1 MSPLINNILM
11 LAMIAG
17 TLITMNSNHWLL
29 AWLGLE
35 INMMAIV
42 PLISKMHHPRAT
54 EATTKYFL
62 AQTGAS
68 LLMLFSSTLNAWH
81 LGTWDI
87 TQLTNQVACTTLTIA
102 LCMKIGLAPMH
113 LWLPEVM
120 QGTTLKM
127 ALIIATWQKLAPM
140 TLIIMT
146 SNSHSKSLLM
156 LMATLS
162 IIIGGWGGLNQTQ
175 TRKIMAYSSIANM
188 GWMIIILQQAP
199 KLTTLTLLIYIMLTT
214 TLFMTFLP
222 QKTKTMKTIS
232 TTWTMSPTLTTI
244 MMLTLTSLGGLPPM
258 TGFMPKWLILEK
270 LLNDNM
276 TALATL
282 TAMATLLSLFFY
294 MRLFYSTTMM
304 IFPNT
309 SSSMHKWR
317 QQMKNTIIMTTVTL
331 TTPLS
336 LMLLPILPLMSP

>member
-11 LAMIAG
+11 LAMITG
-17 TLITMNSNHWLL
+17 TLITMSSNHWLL

-87 TQLTNQVACTTLTIA
+87 TQLTDQTACTTLTIA
-102 LCMKIGLAPMH
+102 LCMKIGLAPLH

-140 TLIIMT
+140 ILIIMT
-146 SNSHSKSLLM
+146 SNSHSKPLLM

-199 KLTTLTLLIYIMLTT
+199 KLTTLTLLIYIVMTT
-214 TLFMTFLP
+214 TLFMTLLP
-222 QKTKTMKTIS
+222 QKTKTIKTIS
-232 TTWTMSPTLTTI
+232 TTWMMSPTLTTI

-276 TALATL
+276 TSLATL

-309 SSSMHKWR
+309 STSMYKWR
-317 QQMKNTIIMTTVTL
+317 QQMKNMTIMTIMTL

-336 LMLLPILPLMSP
+336 LMLLPILPLTTP

>member
-1 MSPLINNILM
+1 MSPLINSILI
-11 LAMIAG
+11 LSLITG

-42 PLISKMHHPRAT
+42 PMISKTHHPRAT
-54 EATTKYFL
+54 EATIKYFL

-68 LLMLFSSTLNAWH
+68 LLMLFASSTNAWH
-81 LGTWDI
+81 TGTWDI
-87 TQLTNQVACTTLTIA
+87 TQLTNPTSCTALTIA

-140 TLIIMT
+140 SLILMT
-146 SNSHSKSLLM
+146 TNSHSKLLLM

-162 IIIGGWGGLNQTQ
+162 IVIGGWGGLNQTQ
-175 TRKIMAYSSIANM
+175 LRKIMAYSSIANM
-188 GWMIIILQQAP
+188 GWMMIILQQAP
-199 KLTTLTLLIYIMLTT
+199 KLTTLTLLLYIMMTT
-214 TLFMTFLP
+214 TMFMTLTP
-222 QKTKTMKTIS
+222 QKTKTIKTIG
-232 TTWTMSPTLTTI
+232 TTWTLSPSLTIIT
-244 MMLTLTSLGGLPPM
+244 MLTLTSLGGLPPM

-270 LLNDNM
+270 LLSENM
-276 TALATL
+276 TPLATF

-294 MRLFYSTTMM
+294 LRLFYTTTMT

-309 SSSMHKWR
+309 TNTTQKWR
-317 QQMKNTIIMTTVTL
+317 LQTKTMTIIML
-331 TTPLS
+331 TTPMT
-336 LMLLPILPLMSP
+336 LMLLPVLPLITP

>member
-11 LAMIAG
+11 LAMITG
-17 TLITMNSNHWLL
+17 TLITMSSNHWLL

-68 LLMLFSSTLNAWH
+68 LLMLFSSTINAWH

-87 TQLTNQVACTTLTIA
+87 TQLTNQTACTTLTIA

-146 SNSHSKSLLM
+146 SNSHSKPLLM

-188 GWMIIILQQAP
+188 GWMIIILQQTP
-199 KLTTLTLLIYIMLTT
+199 KLTTLTLLIYIVMTT
-214 TLFMTFLP
+214 TLFMTLLP
-222 QKTKTMKTIS
+222 QKTKTIKTIS
-232 TTWTMSPTLTTI
+232 TTWMMSPTLTTI

-276 TALATL
+276 TSLATL

-309 SSSMHKWR
+309 STSMYKWR
-317 QQMKNTIIMTTVTL
+317 QQMKNMTIMTIMTL

-336 LMLLPILPLMSP
+336 LMLLPILPLTTP

>member
-1 MSPLINNILM
+1 MSPLINSILI
-11 LAMIAG
+11 LSLITG

-42 PLISKMHHPRAT
+42 PMISKTHHPRAT
-54 EATTKYFL
+54 EATIKYFL

-68 LLMLFSSTLNAWH
+68 LLMLFASSTNAWH
-81 LGTWDI
+81 TGTWDI
-87 TQLTNQVACTTLTIA
+87 TQLTNPTSCTTLTIA

-140 TLIIMT
+140 SLILMT
-146 SNSHSKSLLM
+146 SNSHSKLLLM

-175 TRKIMAYSSIANM
+175 LRKIMAYSSIANM
-188 GWMIIILQQAP
+188 GWMMIILQQAP
-199 KLTTLTLLIYIMLTT
+199 KLTTLTLILYIMMTT
-214 TLFMTFLP
+214 TMFMTLTP
-222 QKTKTMKTIS
+222 QKTKTIKTIG
-232 TTWTMSPTLTTI
+232 TTWTLSPPLTIIT
-244 MMLTLTSLGGLPPM
+244 MLTLTSLGGLPPM

-270 LLNDNM
+270 LLSENM
-276 TALATL
+276 TPLATIA
-282 TAMATLLSLFFY
+282 AMATLLSLFFY
-294 MRLFYSTTMM
+294 LRLFYTTTMT
-304 IFPNT
+304 ISPNT
-309 SSSMHKWR
+309 TNTTQKWR
-317 QQMKNTIIMTTVTL
+317 LQTKTMTIIML
-331 TTPLS
+331 TTPMT
-336 LMLLPILPLMSP
+336 LMLLPVLPLITP

>member
-1 MSPLINNILM
+1 MSPLINSILV
-11 LAMIAG
+11 LSLITG

-42 PLISKMHHPRAT
+42 PMISKTHHPRAT
-54 EATTKYFL
+54 EATIKYFL

-68 LLMLFSSTLNAWH
+68 LLMLFASSTNAWYT
-81 LGTWDI
+81 GTWDI
-87 TQLTNQVACTTLTIA
+87 TQLTNPTSCTTLTIA

-140 TLIIMT
+140 SLILMT
-146 SNSHSKSLLM
+146 SNSHSKLLLM

-175 TRKIMAYSSIANM
+175 LRKIMAYSSIANM
-188 GWMIIILQQAP
+188 GWMMIILQQAP
-199 KLTTLTLLIYIMLTT
+199 KLTTFTLLLYIMMTT
-214 TLFMTFLP
+214 TMFMTLTP
-222 QKTKTMKTIS
+222 QKTKTIKTIG
-232 TTWTMSPTLTTI
+232 TTWTLSPSLTIIT
-244 MMLTLTSLGGLPPM
+244 MLTLTSLGGLPPM

-270 LLNDNM
+270 LLSENM
-276 TALATL
+276 TPLATI

-294 MRLFYSTTMM
+294 LRLFYTTTMT
-304 IFPNT
+304 ISPNT
-309 SSSMHKWR
+309 TNTTQKWR
-317 QQMKNTIIMTTVTL
+317 LQTKTMTIIML
-331 TTPLS
+331 TTPIT
-336 LMLLPILPLMSP
+336 LMLLPVLPLITP

>member
-1 MSPLINNILM
+1 MSPLINSILV
-11 LAMIAG
+11 LSLITG

-42 PLISKMHHPRAT
+42 PMISKTHHPRAT
-54 EATTKYFL
+54 EATIKYFL

-68 LLMLFSSTLNAWH
+68 LLMLFASSTNAWYT
-81 LGTWDI
+81 GTWDI
-87 TQLTNQVACTTLTIA
+87 TQLTNPTSCTTLTIA

-140 TLIIMT
+140 SLILMT
-146 SNSHSKSLLM
+146 SNSHSKLLLM

-175 TRKIMAYSSIANM
+175 LRKIMAYSSIANM
-188 GWMIIILQQAP
+188 GWMMIILQQAP
-199 KLTTLTLLIYIMLTT
+199 KLTTLTLILYIMMTT
-214 TLFMTFLP
+214 TMFMTLTP
-222 QKTKTMKTIS
+222 QKTKTIKTIG
-232 TTWTMSPTLTTI
+232 TTWTLSPSLTIIT
-244 MMLTLTSLGGLPPM
+244 MLTLTSLGGLPPM

-270 LLNDNM
+270 LLSENM
-276 TALATL
+276 TPLATIA
-282 TAMATLLSLFFY
+282 AMATLLSLFFY
-294 MRLFYSTTMM
+294 LRLFYTTTMT
-304 IFPNT
+304 ISPNT
-309 SSSMHKWR
+309 TNTTQKWR
-317 QQMKNTIIMTTVTL
+317 LQTKTMTIIML
-331 TTPLS
+331 TTPMT
-336 LMLLPILPLMSP
+336 LMLLPVLPLITP

>member
-11 LAMIAG
+11 SAMITG
-17 TLITMNSNHWLL
+17 TLITMSSNHWLL

-87 TQLTNQVACTTLTIA
+87 TQLTNQTACTALTIA
-102 LCMKIGLAPMH
+102 LCMKIGLAPTH

-146 SNSHSKSLLM
+146 SNSHSKPLLM

-199 KLTTLTLLIYIMLTT
+199 KLTTLTLLIYIVMTT
-214 TLFMTFLP
+214 TLFMTLLP
-222 QKTKTMKTIS
+222 QKTKTIKTIS
-232 TTWTMSPTLTTI
+232 TTWMMSPTLTTI

-276 TALATL
+276 TSLATL

-309 SSSMHKWR
+309 STSMYKWR
-317 QQMKNTIIMTTVTL
+317 QQMKNMTVMTIMTL

-336 LMLLPILPLMSP
+336 LMLLPILPLTTP

>member
-1 MSPLINNILM
+1 MSPLINSVLVLSLIS
-11 LAMIAG
+11 G

-42 PLISKMHHPRAT
+42 PMISKTHHPRAT
-54 EATTKYFL
+54 EATIKYFL

-68 LLMLFSSTLNAWH
+68 LLMLFASSTNAWH
-81 LGTWDI
+81 TGTWDI
-87 TQLTNQVACTTLTIA
+87 TQLTNPTSCTALTIA

-140 TLIIMT
+140 SLILMT
-146 SNSHSKSLLM
+146 SNSHSKLLLM

-162 IIIGGWGGLNQTQ
+162 IVIGGWGGLNQTQ
-175 TRKIMAYSSIANM
+175 LRKIMAYSSIANM
-188 GWMIIILQQAP
+188 GWMMIILQQAP
-199 KLTTLTLLIYIMLTT
+199 KLTTFTLLLYIMMTT
-214 TLFMTFLP
+214 TMFMTLTP
-222 QKTKTMKTIS
+222 QKTKTIKTIG
-232 TTWTMSPTLTTI
+232 TTWTLSPSLTIIT
-244 MMLTLTSLGGLPPM
+244 MLTLTSLGGLPPM

-270 LLNDNM
+270 LLSENM
-276 TALATL
+276 TPLATI

-294 MRLFYSTTMM
+294 LRLFYTTTMT
-304 IFPNT
+304 ISPNT
-309 SSSMHKWR
+309 TNTTQKWR
-317 QQMKNTIIMTTVTL
+317 LQTKTMTIIML
-331 TTPLS
+331 TTPMT
-336 LMLLPILPLMSP
+336 LMLLPILPLITP

>member
-1 MSPLINNILM
+1 MSPLINSILV
-11 LAMIAG
+11 LSLITG

-42 PLISKMHHPRAT
+42 PMISKTHHPRAT
-54 EATTKYFL
+54 EATIKYFL

-68 LLMLFSSTLNAWH
+68 LLMLFASSTNAWYT
-81 LGTWDI
+81 GTWDI
-87 TQLTNQVACTTLTIA
+87 TQLTSPTSCTTLTIA

-140 TLIIMT
+140 SLILMT
-146 SNSHSKSLLM
+146 SNSHSKLLLM

-175 TRKIMAYSSIANM
+175 LRKIMAYSSIANM
-188 GWMIIILQQAP
+188 GWMMIILQQAP
-199 KLTTLTLLIYIMLTT
+199 KLTTLTLILYIMMTT
-214 TLFMTFLP
+214 TMFMTLTP
-222 QKTKTMKTIS
+222 QKTKTIKTIG
-232 TTWTMSPTLTTI
+232 TTWTLSPSLTIIT
-244 MMLTLTSLGGLPPM
+244 MLTLTSLGGLPPM

-270 LLNDNM
+270 LLSENM
-276 TALATL
+276 TPLATIA
-282 TAMATLLSLFFY
+282 AMATLLSLFFY
-294 MRLFYSTTMM
+294 LRLFYTTTMT
-304 IFPNT
+304 ISPNT
-309 SSSMHKWR
+309 TNTTQKWR
-317 QQMKNTIIMTTVTL
+317 LQTKTMTIIML
-331 TTPLS
+331 TTPMT
-336 LMLLPILPLMSP
+336 LMLLPVLPLITP

>member
-1 MSPLINNILM
+1 MSPLINSILA
-11 LAMIAG
+11 LSLITG

-42 PLISKMHHPRAT
+42 PLISKTHHPRAT
-54 EATTKYFL
+54 EATIKYFL

-68 LLMLFSSTLNAWH
+68 LLMLFASSTNAWH
-81 LGTWDI
+81 TGTWDI
-87 TQLTNQVACTTLTIA
+87 TQLTNPTSCTTLTIA

-140 TLIIMT
+140 SLILMT
-146 SNSHSKSLLM
+146 SNSHSKLLLM

-175 TRKIMAYSSIANM
+175 LRKIMAYSSIANM
-188 GWMIIILQQAP
+188 GWMMIILQQAP
-199 KLTTLTLLIYIMLTT
+199 KLTTLTLILYITMTT
-214 TLFMTFLP
+214 TMFMTLTP
-222 QKTKTMKTIS
+222 QKTKTIKTIG
-232 TTWTMSPTLTTI
+232 TTWTLSPPLTIIT
-244 MMLTLTSLGGLPPM
+244 MLTLTSLGGLPPM

-270 LLNDNM
+270 LLSENM
-276 TALATL
+276 TPLATIA
-282 TAMATLLSLFFY
+282 AMATLLSLFFY
-294 MRLFYSTTMM
+294 LRLFYTTTMT
-304 IFPNT
+304 ISPNT
-309 SSSMHKWR
+309 TNTTQKWR
-317 QQMKNTIIMTTVTL
+317 LQTKTMTIIML
-331 TTPLS
+331 TTPMT
-336 LMLLPILPLMSP
+336 LMLLPVLPLITP

>member
-1 MSPLINNILM
+1 MSPLINSILV
-11 LAMIAG
+11 LSLITG

-42 PLISKMHHPRAT
+42 PMISKTHHPRAT
-54 EATTKYFL
+54 EATIKYFL

-68 LLMLFSSTLNAWH
+68 LLMLFASSTNAWH
-81 LGTWDI
+81 TGTWDI
-87 TQLTNQVACTTLTIA
+87 TQLTYPTSCTTLTIA

-140 TLIIMT
+140 SLILMT
-146 SNSHSKSLLM
+146 SNSHSKLLLM

-175 TRKIMAYSSIANM
+175 LRKIMAYSSIANM
-188 GWMIIILQQAP
+188 GWMMIILQQAP
-199 KLTTLTLLIYIMLTT
+199 KLTTLTLLLYIMMTT
-214 TLFMTFLP
+214 TMFMTLTP
-222 QKTKTMKTIS
+222 QKTKTIKTIG
-232 TTWTMSPTLTTI
+232 TTWTLSPSLTIIT
-244 MMLTLTSLGGLPPM
+244 MLTLTSLGGLPPM

-270 LLNDNM
+270 LLSENM
-276 TALATL
+276 TPLATI

-294 MRLFYSTTMM
+294 LRLFYTTTMT
-304 IFPNT
+304 ISPNT
-309 SSSMHKWR
+309 TNTTQKWR
-317 QQMKNTIIMTTVTL
+317 LQTKTMTIIML
-331 TTPLS
+331 TTPMT
-336 LMLLPILPLMSP
+336 LMLLPVLPLITP

>member
-1 MSPLINNILM
+1 MSPLINSILV
-11 LAMIAG
+11 LSLITG

-42 PLISKMHHPRAT
+42 PMISKTHHPRAT
-54 EATTKYFL
+54 EATIKYFL

-68 LLMLFSSTLNAWH
+68 LLMLFASSTNAWYT
-81 LGTWDI
+81 GTWDI
-87 TQLTNQVACTTLTIA
+87 TQLTNPTSCTTLTIA

-127 ALIIATWQKLAPM
+127 ALTIATWQKLAPM
-140 TLIIMT
+140 SLILMT
-146 SNSHSKSLLM
+146 SNSHSKLLLM

-175 TRKIMAYSSIANM
+175 LRKIMAYSSIANM
-188 GWMIIILQQAP
+188 GWMMIILQQAP
-199 KLTTLTLLIYIMLTT
+199 KLTTFTLLLYIMMTT
-214 TLFMTFLP
+214 TMFMTLTP
-222 QKTKTMKTIS
+222 QKTKTIKTIG
-232 TTWTMSPTLTTI
+232 TTWTLSPSLTIIT
-244 MMLTLTSLGGLPPM
+244 MLTLTSLGGLPPM

-270 LLNDNM
+270 LLSENM
-276 TALATL
+276 TPLATI

-294 MRLFYSTTMM
+294 LRLFYTTTMT
-304 IFPNT
+304 ISPNT
-309 SSSMHKWR
+309 TNTTQKWR
-317 QQMKNTIIMTTVTL
+317 LQTKTMTIIML
-331 TTPLS
+331 TAPMT
-336 LMLLPILPLMSP
+336 LMLLPVLPLITP

>member
-1 MSPLINNILM
+1 MSPLINSILI
-11 LAMIAG
+11 LSLITG

-42 PLISKMHHPRAT
+42 PLISKTHHPRAT
-54 EATTKYFL
+54 EATIKYFL

-68 LLMLFSSTLNAWH
+68 LLMLFASSTNAWH
-81 LGTWDI
+81 TGTWDI
-87 TQLTNQVACTTLTIA
+87 TQLMNPMSCTALTIA

-120 QGTTLKM
+120 QGTTLKV

-140 TLIIMT
+140 SLILMT
-146 SNSHSKSLLM
+146 SNSHSKLLLM

-162 IIIGGWGGLNQTQ
+162 IVIGGWGGLNQTQ
-175 TRKIMAYSSIANM
+175 LRKIMAYSSIANM

-199 KLTTLTLLIYIMLTT
+199 KLSTLTLLLYIMMTT
-214 TLFMTFLP
+214 TMFMAMTP
-222 QKTKTMKTIS
+222 QKTKTIKMIG
-232 TTWTMSPTLTTI
+232 TTWTLSPPLTII

-270 LLNDNM
+270 LMSENM
-276 TALATL
+276 TPLATI

-294 MRLFYSTTMM
+294 LRLFYMTTMTVSPNTMNTTQKWRLQTKTMM
-304 IFPNT
+304 IVMLT
-309 SSSMHKWR
+309 SPA
-317 QQMKNTIIMTTVTL
+317 T
-331 TTPLS
+331 
-336 LMLLPILPLMSP
+336 LMLLPILPLINP

>member
-1 MSPLINNILM
+1 MSPLINSILV
-11 LAMIAG
+11 LSLITG

-42 PLISKMHHPRAT
+42 PMISKTHHPRAT
-54 EATTKYFL
+54 EATIKYFL

-68 LLMLFSSTLNAWH
+68 LLMLFASSTNAWYV
-81 LGTWDI
+81 GTWDI
-87 TQLTNQVACTTLTIA
+87 TQLTNPTSCTTLTIA

-140 TLIIMT
+140 SLILMT
-146 SNSHSKSLLM
+146 SNSHSKLLLM

-175 TRKIMAYSSIANM
+175 LRKIMAYSSIANM
-188 GWMIIILQQAP
+188 GWMMIILQQAP
-199 KLTTLTLLIYIMLTT
+199 KLTTFTLLLYIMMTT
-214 TLFMTFLP
+214 TMFMTLTP
-222 QKTKTMKTIS
+222 QKTKTIKTIG
-232 TTWTMSPTLTTI
+232 TTWTLSPSLTIIT
-244 MMLTLTSLGGLPPM
+244 MLTLTSLGGLPPM

-270 LLNDNM
+270 LLSENM
-276 TALATL
+276 TPLATI

-294 MRLFYSTTMM
+294 LRLFYTTTMT

-309 SSSMHKWR
+309 TNTTQKWR
-317 QQMKNTIIMTTVTL
+317 LQTKTMTTIML
-331 TTPLS
+331 TAPMT
-336 LMLLPILPLMSP
+336 LMLLPILPLITP

>member
-1 MSPLINNILM
+1 MSPLINSILV
-11 LAMIAG
+11 LSLVTG

-42 PLISKMHHPRAT
+42 PMISKTHHPRAT
-54 EATTKYFL
+54 EATIKYFL

-68 LLMLFSSTLNAWH
+68 LLMLFASSTNAWYT
-81 LGTWDI
+81 GTWDI
-87 TQLTNQVACTTLTIA
+87 TQLTNPTSCTTLTIA
-102 LCMKIGLAPMH
+102 LCMKIGLTPMH

-140 TLIIMT
+140 SLILMT
-146 SNSHSKSLLM
+146 SNSHSKLLLM

-175 TRKIMAYSSIANM
+175 LRKIMAYSSIANM
-188 GWMIIILQQAP
+188 GWMMIILQQAP
-199 KLTTLTLLIYIMLTT
+199 KLTTFTLLLYIMMTT
-214 TLFMTFLP
+214 TMFMTLTP
-222 QKTKTMKTIS
+222 QKTKTIKTIG
-232 TTWTMSPTLTTI
+232 TTWTLSPSLTIIT
-244 MMLTLTSLGGLPPM
+244 MLTLTSLGGLPPM

-270 LLNDNM
+270 LLSENM
-276 TALATL
+276 TPLATI

-294 MRLFYSTTMM
+294 LRLFYTTTMT
-304 IFPNT
+304 ISPNT
-309 SSSMHKWR
+309 TNTTQKWR
-317 QQMKNTIIMTTVTL
+317 LQTKTMTIIML
-331 TTPLS
+331 TAPIT
-336 LMLLPILPLMSP
+336 LMLLPVLPLIIP

>member
-1 MSPLINNILM
+1 MSPLINSILV
-11 LAMIAG
+11 LSLITG

-42 PLISKMHHPRAT
+42 PMISKTHHPRAT
-54 EATTKYFL
+54 EATIKYFL

-68 LLMLFSSTLNAWH
+68 LLMLFASSTNAWYT
-81 LGTWDI
+81 GTWDI
-87 TQLTNQVACTTLTIA
+87 TQLTNPTSCTTLTIA

-140 TLIIMT
+140 SLILMT
-146 SNSHSKSLLM
+146 SNSHSKLLLM

-175 TRKIMAYSSIANM
+175 LRKIMAYSSIANM
-188 GWMIIILQQAP
+188 GWMMIILQQAP
-199 KLTTLTLLIYIMLTT
+199 KLTTFTLLLYITMTT
-214 TLFMTFLP
+214 TMFMTLTP
-222 QKTKTMKTIS
+222 QKTKTIKTIG
-232 TTWTMSPTLTTI
+232 TTWTLSPPLTIIT
-244 MMLTLTSLGGLPPM
+244 MLTLTSLGGLPPM

-270 LLNDNM
+270 LLSENM
-276 TALATL
+276 TPLATI

-294 MRLFYSTTMM
+294 LRLFYTTTMT
-304 IFPNT
+304 ISPNT
-309 SSSMHKWR
+309 TNTTQKWR
-317 QQMKNTIIMTTVTL
+317 LQTKTMTIIML
-331 TTPLS
+331 TAPMT
-336 LMLLPILPLMSP
+336 LMLLPVLPLITP

>member
-1 MSPLINNILM
+1 MSPLINSVLVLSLIT
-11 LAMIAG
+11 G

-42 PLISKMHHPRAT
+42 PMISKTHHPRAT
-54 EATTKYFL
+54 EATIKYFL

-68 LLMLFSSTLNAWH
+68 LLMLFASSTNAWH
-81 LGTWDI
+81 TGTWDI
-87 TQLTNQVACTTLTIA
+87 TQLTNPTSCTTLTIA

-140 TLIIMT
+140 SLILMT
-146 SNSHSKSLLM
+146 SNSHSKLLLM

-162 IIIGGWGGLNQTQ
+162 IVIGGWGGLNQTQ
-175 TRKIMAYSSIANM
+175 LRKIMAYSSIANM

-199 KLTTLTLLIYIMLTT
+199 KLTTFTLLLYIMMTT
-214 TLFMTFLP
+214 TMFMTLTP
-222 QKTKTMKTIS
+222 QKTKTIKTIG
-232 TTWTMSPTLTTI
+232 TTWTLSPPLTIIT
-244 MMLTLTSLGGLPPM
+244 MLTLTSLGGLPPM
-258 TGFMPKWLILEK
+258 TGFLPKWLILEK
-270 LLNDNM
+270 LLSENM
-276 TALATL
+276 TPLATI

-294 MRLFYSTTMM
+294 LRLFYTTTMT
-304 IFPNT
+304 ISPNST
-309 SSSMHKWR
+309 NTTQKWR
-317 QQMKNTIIMTTVTL
+317 LQTKTMTIIML
-331 TTPLS
+331 TTPMT
-336 LMLLPILPLMSP
+336 LMLLPILPLITP

>member
-1 MSPLINNILM
+1 MSPLINSILV
-11 LAMIAG
+11 LSLITG

-42 PLISKMHHPRAT
+42 PMISKTHHPRAT
-54 EATTKYFL
+54 EATIKYFL

-68 LLMLFSSTLNAWH
+68 LLMLFASSTNAWH
-81 LGTWDI
+81 TGTWDI
-87 TQLTNQVACTTLTIA
+87 TQLTNPASCTTLTIA

-140 TLIIMT
+140 SLILMT
-146 SNSHSKSLLM
+146 SNSHSKLLLM

-175 TRKIMAYSSIANM
+175 LRKIMAYSSIANM
-188 GWMIIILQQAP
+188 GWMMIILQQAP
-199 KLTTLTLLIYIMLTT
+199 KLTTLTLILYIMMTT
-214 TLFMTFLP
+214 TMFMTLTP
-222 QKTKTMKTIS
+222 QKTKTIKTIG
-232 TTWTMSPTLTTI
+232 TTWTLSPSLTIIT
-244 MMLTLTSLGGLPPM
+244 MLTLTSLGGLPPM

-270 LLNDNM
+270 LLSENM
-276 TALATL
+276 TPLATIA
-282 TAMATLLSLFFY
+282 AMATLLSLFFY
-294 MRLFYSTTMM
+294 LRLFYTTTMT
-304 IFPNT
+304 ISPNT
-309 SSSMHKWR
+309 TNTTQKWR
-317 QQMKNTIIMTTVTL
+317 LQTKTMTIIML
-331 TTPLS
+331 TTPMT
-336 LMLLPILPLMSP
+336 LMLLPVLPLITP

>member
-1 MSPLINNILM
+1 MSPLINSILV
-11 LAMIAG
+11 LSLITG

-42 PLISKMHHPRAT
+42 PMISKTHHPRAT
-54 EATTKYFL
+54 EATIKYFL

-68 LLMLFSSTLNAWH
+68 LLMLFASSTNAWH
-81 LGTWDI
+81 TGTWDI
-87 TQLTNQVACTTLTIA
+87 TQLTNPTSCTTLTIA

-140 TLIIMT
+140 SLILMT
-146 SNSHSKSLLM
+146 SNSHSKLLLM

-175 TRKIMAYSSIANM
+175 LRKIMAYSSIANM
-188 GWMIIILQQAP
+188 GWMMIILQQAP
-199 KLTTLTLLIYIMLTT
+199 KLTTLTLLLYIMMTT
-214 TLFMTFLP
+214 TMFMTLTP
-222 QKTKTMKTIS
+222 QKTKTIKTIG
-232 TTWTMSPTLTTI
+232 TTWTLSPSLTIIT
-244 MMLTLTSLGGLPPM
+244 MLTLTSLGGLPPM

-270 LLNDNM
+270 LLSENM
-276 TALATL
+276 TPLATI

-294 MRLFYSTTMM
+294 LRLFYTTTMT
-304 IFPNT
+304 ISPNT
-309 SSSMHKWR
+309 TNTTQKWR
-317 QQMKNTIIMTTVTL
+317 LQTKTMTIIML
-331 TTPLS
+331 TTPMT
-336 LMLLPILPLMSP
+336 LMLLPVLPLIIP

>member
-1 MSPLINNILM
+1 MSPLINSILV
-11 LAMIAG
+11 LSLITG

-42 PLISKMHHPRAT
+42 PMISKTHHPRAT
-54 EATTKYFL
+54 EATIKYFL

-68 LLMLFSSTLNAWH
+68 LLMLFASSTNAWYT
-81 LGTWDI
+81 GTWDI
-87 TQLTNQVACTTLTIA
+87 TQLTNPTSCTTLTIA

-140 TLIIMT
+140 SLILTT
-146 SNSHSKSLLM
+146 SNSHSKLLLM

-175 TRKIMAYSSIANM
+175 LRKIMAYSSIANM
-188 GWMIIILQQAP
+188 GWMMIILQQAP
-199 KLTTLTLLIYIMLTT
+199 KLTTFTLLLYIMMTT
-214 TLFMTFLP
+214 TMFMTLTP
-222 QKTKTMKTIS
+222 QKTKTIKTIG
-232 TTWTMSPTLTTI
+232 TTWTLSPSLTIIT
-244 MMLTLTSLGGLPPM
+244 MLTLTSLGGLPPM

-270 LLNDNM
+270 LLSENM
-276 TALATL
+276 TPLATI

-294 MRLFYSTTMM
+294 LRLFYTTTMT
-304 IFPNT
+304 ISPNT
-309 SSSMHKWR
+309 TNTTQKWR
-317 QQMKNTIIMTTVTL
+317 LQTKTMTIIML
-331 TTPLS
+331 TAPIT
-336 LMLLPILPLMSP
+336 LMLLPVLPLITP

>member
-1 MSPLINNILM
+1 MSPLINSILV
-11 LAMIAG
+11 LSLITG

-42 PLISKMHHPRAT
+42 PMISKTHHPRAT
-54 EATTKYFL
+54 EATIKYFL

-68 LLMLFSSTLNAWH
+68 LLMLFASSTNAWYT
-81 LGTWDI
+81 GTWDI
-87 TQLTNQVACTTLTIA
+87 TQLTNPTSCTTLTIA

-140 TLIIMT
+140 SLILMT
-146 SNSHSKSLLM
+146 SNSHSKLLLM

-175 TRKIMAYSSIANM
+175 LRKIMAYSSIANM
-188 GWMIIILQQAP
+188 GWMMIILQQAP
-199 KLTTLTLLIYIMLTT
+199 KLTTFTLLLYIMMTT
-214 TLFMTFLP
+214 TMFMTLTP
-222 QKTKTMKTIS
+222 QKTKTIKTIG
-232 TTWTMSPTLTTI
+232 TTWTLSPSLTIIT
-244 MMLTLTSLGGLPPM
+244 MLTLTSLGGLPPM

-270 LLNDNM
+270 LLSENM
-276 TALATL
+276 TPLATIA
-282 TAMATLLSLFFY
+282 AMATLLSLFFY
-294 MRLFYSTTMM
+294 LRLFYTTTMT
-304 IFPNT
+304 ISPNT
-309 SSSMHKWR
+309 TNTTQKWR
-317 QQMKNTIIMTTVTL
+317 LQTKTMTIIML
-331 TTPLS
+331 TAPIT
-336 LMLLPILPLMSP
+336 LMLLPVLPLITP

>member
-1 MSPLINNILM
+1 MSPLINSILI
-11 LAMIAG
+11 LSLITG

-42 PLISKMHHPRAT
+42 PMISKTHHPRAT
-54 EATTKYFL
+54 EATIKYFL

-68 LLMLFSSTLNAWH
+68 LLMLFASSTNAWYT
-81 LGTWDI
+81 GTWDI
-87 TQLTNQVACTTLTIA
+87 TQLTNPTSCTTLTIA

-140 TLIIMT
+140 SLILMT
-146 SNSHSKSLLM
+146 SNSHSKLLLM

-175 TRKIMAYSSIANM
+175 LRKIMAYSSIANM
-188 GWMIIILQQAP
+188 GWMMIILQQAP
-199 KLTTLTLLIYIMLTT
+199 KLTTFTLLLYIMMTT
-214 TLFMTFLP
+214 TMFMTLTP
-222 QKTKTMKTIS
+222 QKTKTIKTIG
-232 TTWTMSPTLTTI
+232 TTWTLSPSLTIIT
-244 MMLTLTSLGGLPPM
+244 MLTLTSLGGLPPM

-270 LLNDNM
+270 LLSENM
-276 TALATL
+276 TPLATI

-294 MRLFYSTTMM
+294 LRLFYTTTMT
-304 IFPNT
+304 ISPNT
-309 SSSMHKWR
+309 TNTTQKWR
-317 QQMKNTIIMTTVTL
+317 LQTKTMTIIML
-331 TTPLS
+331 TAPMT
-336 LMLLPILPLMSP
+336 LMLLPVLPLITP

>member
-11 LAMIAG
+11 LAMITG
-17 TLITMNSNHWLL
+17 TLITMSSNHWLL

-87 TQLTNQVACTTLTIA
+87 TQLTNQTACTTLTIA

-146 SNSHSKSLLM
+146 SNSHSKPLLI

-199 KLTTLTLLIYIMLTT
+199 KLTTLTLLIYIVMTT
-214 TLFMTFLP
+214 TLFMTLLP
-222 QKTKTMKTIS
+222 QKTKTIKTIS
-232 TTWTMSPTLTTI
+232 TTWMMSPTLTTI

-276 TALATL
+276 TSLATL

-309 SSSMHKWR
+309 STSMYKWR
-317 QQMKNTIIMTTVTL
+317 QQMKNMTIMTTMTL

-336 LMLLPILPLMSP
+336 LMLLPILPLTTP

>member
-1 MSPLINNILM
+1 MSPLINSILI
-11 LAMIAG
+11 LALITG

-42 PLISKMHHPRAT
+42 PMISKTHHPRAT
-54 EATTKYFL
+54 EATIKYFL

-68 LLMLFSSTLNAWH
+68 LLMLFASSTNAWH
-81 LGTWDI
+81 TGTWDI
-87 TQLTNQVACTTLTIA
+87 TQLTNPMSCTTLTIA

-140 TLIIMT
+140 SLILMT
-146 SNSHSKSLLM
+146 SNCHSKLLLM

-175 TRKIMAYSSIANM
+175 LRKIMAYSSIANM
-188 GWMIIILQQAP
+188 GWMMIILQQAP
-199 KLTTLTLLIYIMLTT
+199 KLTTLTLLMYIMMTT
-214 TLFMTFLP
+214 TMFMTLTP
-222 QKTKTMKTIS
+222 QKTKTIKTIG
-232 TTWTMSPTLTTI
+232 TTWTLSPSLTIIT
-244 MMLTLTSLGGLPPM
+244 MLTLTSLGGLPPM
-258 TGFMPKWLILEK
+258 TGFIPKWLILEK
-270 LLNDNM
+270 LLSENM
-276 TALATL
+276 APLATI

-294 MRLFYSTTMM
+294 LRLFYTTTMT
-304 IFPNT
+304 ISPNT
-309 SSSMHKWR
+309 TNTTQKWR
-317 QQMKNTIIMTTVTL
+317 LQTKTMTTIML
-331 TTPLS
+331 TSPMA
-336 LMLLPILPLMSP
+336 LMLLPILPLIIP

>member
-1 MSPLINNILM
+1 MSPLINSILV
-11 LAMIAG
+11 LSLITG

-42 PLISKMHHPRAT
+42 PMISKTHHPRAT
-54 EATTKYFL
+54 EATIKYFL

-68 LLMLFSSTLNAWH
+68 LLMLFASSTNAWYM
-81 LGTWDI
+81 GTWDI
-87 TQLTNQVACTTLTIA
+87 TQLTYPTSCTTLTIA

-140 TLIIMT
+140 SLILMT
-146 SNSHSKSLLM
+146 SNSHSKLLLM

-175 TRKIMAYSSIANM
+175 LRKIMAYSSIANM
-188 GWMIIILQQAP
+188 GWMMIILQQAP
-199 KLTTLTLLIYIMLTT
+199 KLTTFTLLLYIMMTT
-214 TLFMTFLP
+214 TMFMTLTP
-222 QKTKTMKTIS
+222 QKTKTIKTIG
-232 TTWTMSPTLTTI
+232 TTWTLSPSLTIIT
-244 MMLTLTSLGGLPPM
+244 MLTLTSLGGLPPM

-270 LLNDNM
+270 LLSENM
-276 TALATL
+276 TPLATI

-294 MRLFYSTTMM
+294 LRLFYTTTMT

-309 SSSMHKWR
+309 TNTTQKWR
-317 QQMKNTIIMTTVTL
+317 LQTKTMTTIML
-331 TTPLS
+331 TTPMT
-336 LMLLPILPLMSP
+336 LMLLPVLPLITP

>member
-11 LAMIAG
+11 SAMITG
-17 TLITMNSNHWLL
+17 TLITMSSNHWLL

-87 TQLTNQVACTTLTIA
+87 TQLTNQTACTALTIA

-146 SNSHSKSLLM
+146 SNSHSKPLLM

-199 KLTTLTLLIYIMLTT
+199 KLTTLTLLIYIVMTT
-214 TLFMTFLP
+214 TLFMTLLP
-222 QKTKTMKTIS
+222 QKTKTIKTIS
-232 TTWTMSPTLTTI
+232 TTWMMSPTLTTI

-276 TALATL
+276 TSLATL

-294 MRLFYSTTMM
+294 MRLFYSATMM

-309 SSSMHKWR
+309 STSMYKWR
-317 QQMKNTIIMTTVTL
+317 QQMKNMTVMTIMTL

-336 LMLLPILPLMSP
+336 LMLLPILPLTTP

>member
-1 MSPLINNILM
+1 MSPLINSM
-11 LAMIAG
+11 LVLSLITG

-29 AWLGLE
+29 AWLGLK

-42 PLISKMHHPRAT
+42 PMISKTHHPRAT
-54 EATTKYFL
+54 EATIKYFL

-68 LLMLFSSTLNAWH
+68 LLMLFASSTNAWH
-81 LGTWDI
+81 TGTWDI
-87 TQLTNQVACTTLTIA
+87 AQLTNPTSCTTLTIA

-140 TLIIMT
+140 SLILMT
-146 SNSHSKSLLM
+146 SNSHSKPLLM

-175 TRKIMAYSSIANM
+175 LRKIMAYSSIANM
-188 GWMIIILQQAP
+188 GWMMIILQQAP
-199 KLTTLTLLIYIMLTT
+199 KLTTFTLLLYIMMTT
-214 TLFMTFLP
+214 TMFMTLTP
-222 QKTKTMKTIS
+222 QKTKTIKTIG
-232 TTWTMSPTLTTI
+232 TTWTLSPSLTIIT
-244 MMLTLTSLGGLPPM
+244 MLTLTSLGGLPPM

-270 LLNDNM
+270 LLSENM
-276 TALATL
+276 TPLATI

-294 MRLFYSTTMM
+294 LRLFYTTTMT
-304 IFPNT
+304 ISPNT
-309 SSSMHKWR
+309 TNTTQKWR
-317 QQMKNTIIMTTVTL
+317 LQTKTMTIIML
-331 TTPLS
+331 TTPMT
-336 LMLLPILPLMSP
+336 LMLLPVLPLITP

>member
-1 MSPLINNILM
+1 MSPLINTILI
-11 LAMIAG
+11 LSMITG

-29 AWLGLE
+29 AWMGLE

-42 PLISKMHHPRAT
+42 PLISKTHHPRAT
-54 EATTKYFL
+54 EATIKYFL

-68 LLMLFSSTLNAWH
+68 LLMLFASSTNAWY

-87 TQLTNQVACTTLTIA
+87 TQLTNPMSCTLLTIA

-120 QGTTLKM
+120 QGTTLNM

-140 TLIIMT
+140 SLILMT
-146 SNSHSKSLLM
+146 SNSHSKFMLM

-175 TRKIMAYSSIANM
+175 LRKIMAYSSIANL
-188 GWMIIILQQAP
+188 GWMIIILQQTP
-199 KLTTLTLLIYIMLTT
+199 KLTTLTLILYIIMTT
-214 TLFMTFLP
+214 TMFMTLIP
-222 QKTKTMKTIS
+222 QKTKTIKTIG
-232 TTWTMSPTLTTI
+232 TTWTLSPPLTII

-258 TGFMPKWLILEK
+258 TGFMPKWLILET
-270 LLNDNM
+270 LLLENM
-276 TALATL
+276 TTLAML

-294 MRLFYSTTMM
+294 LRLLYSTTMM
-304 IFPNT
+304 VFPNT
-309 SSSMHKWR
+309 TNTTQKWR
-317 QQMKNTIIMTTVTL
+317 LQAKTTLTMLTMTL
-331 TTPLS
+331 TTPTA
-336 LMLLPILPLMSP
+336 LMLLPILPLMNP

>member
-1 MSPLINNILM
+1 MSPLINSILV
-11 LAMIAG
+11 LSLITG

-42 PLISKMHHPRAT
+42 PMISKTYHPRAT
-54 EATTKYFL
+54 EATIKYFL

-68 LLMLFSSTLNAWH
+68 LLMLFASSTNAWYT
-81 LGTWDI
+81 GTWDI
-87 TQLTNQVACTTLTIA
+87 TQLTNPTSCTTLTIA

-140 TLIIMT
+140 SLILMT
-146 SNSHSKSLLM
+146 SNSHSKLLLM

-175 TRKIMAYSSIANM
+175 LRKIMAYSSIANM
-188 GWMIIILQQAP
+188 GWMMIILQQAP
-199 KLTTLTLLIYIMLTT
+199 KLTTFTLLLYIMMTT
-214 TLFMTFLP
+214 TMFMTLTP
-222 QKTKTMKTIS
+222 QKTKTIKTIG
-232 TTWTMSPTLTTI
+232 TTWTLSPSLTIIT
-244 MMLTLTSLGGLPPM
+244 MLTLTSLGGLPPT

-270 LLNDNM
+270 LLSENM
-276 TALATL
+276 TPLATI

-294 MRLFYSTTMM
+294 LRLFYTTTMT
-304 IFPNT
+304 ISPNT
-309 SSSMHKWR
+309 TNTTQKWR
-317 QQMKNTIIMTTVTL
+317 LQTKTMTIIML
-331 TTPLS
+331 TAPMT
-336 LMLLPILPLMSP
+336 LMLLPVLPLITP

>member
-1 MSPLINNILM
+1 MSPLINSILV
-11 LAMIAG
+11 LSLITG

-42 PLISKMHHPRAT
+42 PMISKTHHPRAT
-54 EATTKYFL
+54 EATIKYFL

-68 LLMLFSSTLNAWH
+68 LLMLFASSTNAWH
-81 LGTWDI
+81 TGTWDI
-87 TQLTNQVACTTLTIA
+87 TQLTNPTSCTTLTIA

-140 TLIIMT
+140 SLILMT
-146 SNSHSKSLLM
+146 SNSHSKLLLM

-175 TRKIMAYSSIANM
+175 LRKIMAYSSIANM
-188 GWMIIILQQAP
+188 GWMMIILQQAP
-199 KLTTLTLLIYIMLTT
+199 KLTTLTLILYIMMTT
-214 TLFMTFLP
+214 TMFMTLTP
-222 QKTKTMKTIS
+222 QKTKTIKTIG
-232 TTWTMSPTLTTI
+232 TTWTLSPSLTIIT
-244 MMLTLTSLGGLPPM
+244 MLTLTSLGGLPPM

-270 LLNDNM
+270 LLSENM
-276 TALATL
+276 TPLATIA
-282 TAMATLLSLFFY
+282 AMATLLSLFFY
-294 MRLFYSTTMM
+294 LRLFYTTTMT
-304 IFPNT
+304 ISPNT
-309 SSSMHKWR
+309 TNTTQKWR
-317 QQMKNTIIMTTVTL
+317 LQTKTMTIIML
-331 TTPLS
+331 TTPMT
-336 LMLLPILPLMSP
+336 LMLLPILPLITP

>member
-1 MSPLINNILM
+1 MSPLINSILV
-11 LAMIAG
+11 LSLITG

-42 PLISKMHHPRAT
+42 PMISKTHHPRAT
-54 EATTKYFL
+54 EATIKYFL

-68 LLMLFSSTLNAWH
+68 LLMLFASSTNAWH
-81 LGTWDI
+81 TGTWDI
-87 TQLTNQVACTTLTIA
+87 TQLTNLTSCTTLTIA

-140 TLIIMT
+140 SLILMT
-146 SNSHSKSLLM
+146 SNSHSKLLLM

-175 TRKIMAYSSIANM
+175 LRKIMAYSSIANM
-188 GWMIIILQQAP
+188 GWMMIILQQAP
-199 KLTTLTLLIYIMLTT
+199 KLTTLTLILYIMVTT
-214 TLFMTFLP
+214 TMFMTLTP
-222 QKTKTMKTIS
+222 QKTKTIKTIG
-232 TTWTMSPTLTTI
+232 TTWTLSPSLTIIT
-244 MMLTLTSLGGLPPM
+244 MLTLTSLGGLPPM

-270 LLNDNM
+270 LLSENM
-276 TALATL
+276 TPLATIA
-282 TAMATLLSLFFY
+282 AMATLLSLFFY
-294 MRLFYSTTMM
+294 LRLFYTTTMT
-304 IFPNT
+304 ISPNT
-309 SSSMHKWR
+309 TNTTQKWR
-317 QQMKNTIIMTTVTL
+317 LQTKTMTIIML
-331 TTPLS
+331 TTPMT
-336 LMLLPILPLMSP
+336 LMLLPVLPLITP

>member
-1 MSPLINNILM
+1 MSPLINSILV
-11 LAMIAG
+11 LSLITG

-42 PLISKMHHPRAT
+42 PMISKTHHPRAT
-54 EATTKYFL
+54 EATIKYFL

-68 LLMLFSSTLNAWH
+68 LLMLFASSTNAWYT
-81 LGTWDI
+81 GTWDI
-87 TQLTNQVACTTLTIA
+87 TQLTNPTSCTTLTIA

-140 TLIIMT
+140 SLILMT
-146 SNSHSKSLLM
+146 SNSHSKPLLM

-175 TRKIMAYSSIANM
+175 LRKIMAYSSIANM
-188 GWMIIILQQAP
+188 GWMMIILQQAP
-199 KLTTLTLLIYIMLTT
+199 KLTTFTLLLYIMMTT
-214 TLFMTFLP
+214 TMFMTLTP
-222 QKTKTMKTIS
+222 QKTKTIKTIG
-232 TTWTMSPTLTTI
+232 TTWTLSPSLTIIT
-244 MMLTLTSLGGLPPM
+244 MLTLTSLGGLPPM

-270 LLNDNM
+270 LLSENM
-276 TALATL
+276 TPLATI

-294 MRLFYSTTMM
+294 LRLFYTTTMT
-304 IFPNT
+304 ISPNT
-309 SSSMHKWR
+309 TNTTQKWR
-317 QQMKNTIIMTTVTL
+317 LQTKTMTIIML
-331 TTPLS
+331 TAPMT
-336 LMLLPILPLMSP
+336 LMLLPVLPLITP

>member
-1 MSPLINNILM
+1 MSPLINSILV
-11 LAMIAG
+11 LSLITG

-42 PLISKMHHPRAT
+42 PMISKTHHPRAT
-54 EATTKYFL
+54 EATIKYFL

-68 LLMLFSSTLNAWH
+68 LLMLFASSTNAWH
-81 LGTWDI
+81 TGTWDI
-87 TQLTNQVACTTLTIA
+87 TQLTNPTSCTTLTIA

-140 TLIIMT
+140 SLILMT
-146 SNSHSKSLLM
+146 SNSHSKLLLM

-175 TRKIMAYSSIANM
+175 LRKIMAYSSIANM
-188 GWMIIILQQAP
+188 GWMMIILQQAP
-199 KLTTLTLLIYIMLTT
+199 KLTTLTLILYIMMTT
-214 TLFMTFLP
+214 TMFMTLTP
-222 QKTKTMKTIS
+222 QKTKTIKTIG
-232 TTWTMSPTLTTI
+232 TTWTLSPSLTIIT
-244 MMLTLTSLGGLPPM
+244 MLTLTSLGGLPPM

-270 LLNDNM
+270 LLSENM
-276 TALATL
+276 TPLATIA
-282 TAMATLLSLFFY
+282 AMATLLSLFFY
-294 MRLFYSTTMM
+294 LRLFYTTTMT
-304 IFPNT
+304 ISPNT
-309 SSSMHKWR
+309 ANTTQKWR
-317 QQMKNTIIMTTVTL
+317 LQTKTMTIIML
-331 TTPLS
+331 TTPMT
-336 LMLLPILPLMSP
+336 LMLLPVLPLITP

>member
-11 LAMIAG
+11 SAMITG
-17 TLITMNSNHWLL
+17 TLITMSSNHWLL

-87 TQLTNQVACTTLTIA
+87 TQLTNQTACTALTIA

-146 SNSHSKSLLM
+146 SNSHSKPLLM

-199 KLTTLTLLIYIMLTT
+199 KLTTLTLLIYIVMTT
-214 TLFMTFLP
+214 TLFMTLLP
-222 QKTKTMKTIS
+222 QKTKTIKTIS
-232 TTWTMSPTLTTI
+232 TTWMMSPTLTTI

-276 TALATL
+276 TSLATL

-309 SSSMHKWR
+309 STSMYKWR
-317 QQMKNTIIMTTVTL
+317 QQMKNMTVMTIMTL

-336 LMLLPILPLMSP
+336 LMLLPILPLTTP

>member
-1 MSPLINNILM
+1 MSPLINSILV
-11 LAMIAG
+11 LSLITG

-42 PLISKMHHPRAT
+42 PMISKTHHPRAT
-54 EATTKYFL
+54 EATIKYFL

-68 LLMLFSSTLNAWH
+68 LLMLFASSTNAWH
-81 LGTWDI
+81 TGTWDI
-87 TQLTNQVACTTLTIA
+87 TQLTNPTSCTTLTIA

-140 TLIIMT
+140 SLILMT
-146 SNSHSKSLLM
+146 SNSHSKLLLM

-175 TRKIMAYSSIANM
+175 LRKIMAYSSIANM
-188 GWMIIILQQAP
+188 GWMMIILQQAP
-199 KLTTLTLLIYIMLTT
+199 KLTTFTLLLYIMMTT
-214 TLFMTFLP
+214 TMFMTLTP
-222 QKTKTMKTIS
+222 QKTKTIKTIG
-232 TTWTMSPTLTTI
+232 TTWTLSPSLTIIT
-244 MMLTLTSLGGLPPM
+244 MLTLTSLGGLPPM

-270 LLNDNM
+270 LLSENM
-276 TALATL
+276 TPLATI

-294 MRLFYSTTMM
+294 LRLFYTTTMT
-304 IFPNT
+304 ISPNT
-309 SSSMHKWR
+309 TNTTQKWR
-317 QQMKNTIIMTTVTL
+317 LQTKTMTIIML
-331 TTPLS
+331 TTPMT
-336 LMLLPILPLMSP
+336 LMLLPVLPLIMP

>member
-1 MSPLINNILM
+1 MSPLINSILV
-11 LAMIAG
+11 LSLITG

-42 PLISKMHHPRAT
+42 PMISKTHHPRAT
-54 EATTKYFL
+54 EATIKYFL

-68 LLMLFSSTLNAWH
+68 LLMLFASSTNAWYT
-81 LGTWDI
+81 GTWDI
-87 TQLTNQVACTTLTIA
+87 TQLTNPTSCTTLTIA

-140 TLIIMT
+140 SLILMT
-146 SNSHSKSLLM
+146 SNSHSKLLLM

-175 TRKIMAYSSIANM
+175 LRKIMAYSSIANM
-188 GWMIIILQQAP
+188 GWMMIILQQAP
-199 KLTTLTLLIYIMLTT
+199 KLTTFTLLLYIMMTT
-214 TLFMTFLP
+214 TMFMTLTP
-222 QKTKTMKTIS
+222 QKTKTIKTIG
-232 TTWTMSPTLTTI
+232 TTWTLSPSLTIIT
-244 MMLTLTSLGGLPPM
+244 MLTLTSLGGLPPM

-270 LLNDNM
+270 LLSENM
-276 TALATL
+276 TPLATIN
-282 TAMATLLSLFFY
+282 AMATLLSLFFY
-294 MRLFYSTTMM
+294 LRLFYTTTMT
-304 IFPNT
+304 ISPNT
-309 SSSMHKWR
+309 TNTTQKWR
-317 QQMKNTIIMTTVTL
+317 LQTKTMTIIML
-331 TTPLS
+331 TAPMT
-336 LMLLPILPLMSP
+336 LMLLPVLPLITP

>member
-1 MSPLINNILM
+1 MSPLINSILV
-11 LAMIAG
+11 LSLITG

-42 PLISKMHHPRAT
+42 PMISKTHHPRAT
-54 EATTKYFL
+54 EATIKYFL

-68 LLMLFSSTLNAWH
+68 LLMLFASSTNAWYM
-81 LGTWDI
+81 GTWDI
-87 TQLTNQVACTTLTIA
+87 TQLTNPTSCTTLTIA

-140 TLIIMT
+140 SLILMT
-146 SNSHSKSLLM
+146 SNSHSKLLLM

-175 TRKIMAYSSIANM
+175 LRKIMAYSSIANM
-188 GWMIIILQQAP
+188 GWMMIILQQAP
-199 KLTTLTLLIYIMLTT
+199 KLTTFTLLLYIMMTT
-214 TLFMTFLP
+214 TMFMTLTP
-222 QKTKTMKTIS
+222 QKTKTIKTIG
-232 TTWTMSPTLTTI
+232 TTWTLSPSLTIIT
-244 MMLTLTSLGGLPPM
+244 MLTLTSLGGLPPM

-270 LLNDNM
+270 LLSENM
-276 TALATL
+276 TPLATI

-294 MRLFYSTTMM
+294 LRLFYTTTMT

-309 SSSMHKWR
+309 TNTTQKWR
-317 QQMKNTIIMTTVTL
+317 LQTKTMTTIML
-331 TTPLS
+331 TTPMT
-336 LMLLPILPLMSP
+336 LMLLPVLPLITP